1 MALIDTD
8 SLQRVQDMAFLNG
21 AGITEYFR
29 PGRIATL
36 DFETQTYLLAGSET
50 TGVGMIDVAGTG
62 ALTFEGVFGH
72 AYDLLETFRF
82 ENPGIETFET
92 SQGQFVYLTGA
103 GQSLVNNVA
112 TRTVGIHVVEISASG
127 VPDLIQTI
135 RQDDVSDGFGVVSS
149 FGVDPTFANVAGRDI
164 MIVNARENS
173 GNFNAF
179 QTYQVRDNGT
189 LKPLAKTAT
198 EFDSASKF
206 DVASVGNR
214 DFVVTWGYFE
224 AAPMQVLR
232 LFKSG
237 EMRQVYNL
245 PTSETAIYNRITT
258 DLETVTI
265 GGRSFLIASEVTV
278 GSIMVYEIDRNGT
291 LTLVDQET
299 PGRDDPWGGP
309 EALEV
314 FTEGGNHYLAA
325 GGYGNA
331 LAVFQISNGGAL
343 TEVEELTPPNSAP
356 LGRVY
361 DIEAQDI
368 DGKQFLFASTGAVDE
383 LRSLRFVAED
393 DRISG
398 NRNDNVR
405 RGDSGDDQIFGKGG
419 NDTLRGRD
427 GDDMID
433 GGTGNDRVLGMA
445 DDDHLRGNDGN
456 DRVDG
461 GAGNDF
467 LFGDDGDDLLLG
479 RDGNDRMYGGAGADR
494 LVGHDGTDVMDGGA
508 GNDRLIG
515 GNGLDRL
522 TDGAG
527 ADRMTGGPGLVQDVF
542 IFVQDGRRDVITDYQ
557 DGLDKIDLTA
567 FGDTLGFTDLVIAQK
582 GANVTLA
589 VMGETILV
597 KGADGP
603 LSQFDLDQGDFIFA

>member
-1 MALIDTD
+1 
-8 SLQRVQDMAFLNG
+8 
-21 AGITEYFR
+21 
-29 PGRIATL
+29 
-36 DFETQTYLLAGSET
+36 
-50 TGVGMIDVAGTG
+50 
-62 ALTFEGVFGH
+62 
-72 AYDLLETFRF
+72 
-82 ENPGIETFET
+82 
-92 SQGQFVYLTGA
+92 
-103 GQSLVNNVA
+103 
-112 TRTVGIHVVEISASG
+112 
-127 VPDLIQTI
+127 
-135 RQDDVSDGFGVVSS
+135 SDGFGVVSS

-173 GNFNAF
+173 GNYNAF

-189 LKPLAKTAT
+189 LKPLANTAT

-214 DFVVTWGYFE
+214 DFVVTWGQWD

-237 EMRQVYNL
+237 ELRQVFNL
-245 PTSETAIYNRITT
+245 PTSESAIYNRITT
-258 DLETVTI
+258 DLETVQI
-265 GGRSFLIASEVTV
+265 GGRSFVIASEVTV
-278 GSIMVYEIDRNGT
+278 GSIMVYEIDRNGA

-299 PGRDDPWGGP
+299 PGRDDPWGSP

-314 FTEGGNHYLAA
+314 FTEDGNHYLAA

-393 DRISG
+393 DTING
-398 NRNDNVR
+398 NRNDNIR
-405 RGDSGDDQIFGKGG
+405 RGTESDDQILGKGG
-419 NDTLRGRD
+419 HDTLRGRD

-433 GGTGNDRVLGMA
+433 GGNGNDRLLGMEGA
-445 DDDHLRGNDGN
+445 DNLRGGGGT

-461 GAGNDF
+461 GTGDDF
-467 LFGDDGDDLLLG
+467 LFGDDGEDLLLG
-479 RDGNDRMYGGAGADR
+479 RDGNDRMYGGTGADR
-494 LVGHDGTDVMDGGA
+494 LIGHDGNDVMDGGG
-508 GNDRLIG
+508 GNDRLFG
-515 GNGLDRL
+515 GHGLDRL

-527 ADRMTGGPGLVQDVF
+527 ADRLTGGPGLAKDVF
-542 IFVQDGRRDVITDYQ
+542 VFVQDGRRDVITDYQ

-567 FGDTLGFTDLVIAQK
+567 FGATLDFPQLVISQS
-582 GANVTLA
+582 GDDVSVS
-589 VMGETILV
+589 VMGEIIV
-597 KGADGP
+597 IRGADGP